1 MGETPV
7 YKILFSEGY
16 SNVKEV
22 DLKADSVTTDD
33 MGRLSFKAAGQIIGV
48 FKWEFVKAYYLKA

>member
-1 MGETPV
+1 MGEAQV

-16 SNVKEV
+16 SSVKEV

-33 MGRLSFKAAGQIIGV
+33 MGRLSFKNGGQIIGV
-48 FKWEFVKAYYLKA
+48 FKWEFVKAYYLKE